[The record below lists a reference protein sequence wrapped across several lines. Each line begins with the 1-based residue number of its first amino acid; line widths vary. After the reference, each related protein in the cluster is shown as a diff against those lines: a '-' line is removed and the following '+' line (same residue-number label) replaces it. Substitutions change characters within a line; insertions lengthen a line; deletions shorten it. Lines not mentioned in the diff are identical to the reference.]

1 MNFHFKSSF
10 TRLFKKLDTL
20 KQKQALE
27 AIEAL
32 KTVLDSGLKLEGLG
46 LKRLGSN
53 DIWEIRTSLKD
64 RIVFSFKQDN
74 ITFILVGN
82 HEDVRN
88 YLKDH

>member
-1 MNFHFKSSF
+1 M
-10 TRLFKKLDTL
+10 